1 MFNLLR
7 KLTAE
12 FLGTFAFVFVGAG
25 AICTDAYLVSTGQ
38 SGLGWLGIAIATGLS
53 FGVMASALAHISGGH
68 LNPAI
73 TIGFWVTRRLS
84 TLHTITYGIA
94 QFAGAIAAAYAI
106 KLIVPDSTW
115 TAKALGSITPDL
127 GGDFTRAHGIA
138 LEAVL
143 TFSLVLV
150 VFATSVD
157 TKGARSK
164 VGGLC
169 AGLIVT
175 AGTLWGGP
183 FTGAAMNPARALGP
197 ALAMTHWQNHGVYWA
212 GPLLGG
218 VVAAFLYDRVF
229 LRDQPPAQP

>member
-25 AICTDAYLVSTGQ
+25 SICTDAYLVSTGQ
-38 SGLGWLGIAIATGLS
+38 SGLGWLGIAIAAGLS
-53 FGVMASALAHISGGH
+53 FGVMASVLAHISGGH

-84 TLHTITYGIA
+84 TLDTITYWIA
-94 QFAGAIAAAYAI
+94 QVAGAIAAAYTI
-106 KLIVPDSTW
+106 KLIIPDSTW
-115 TAKALGSITPDL
+115 TAKALGSITPEL

-143 TFSLVLV
+143 TFFLVLV

-157 TKGARSK
+157 AKSAFSK
-164 VGGLC
+164 AGGF
-169 AGLIVT
+169 ATGLTV
-175 AGTLWGGP
+175 AVGTLLAGP

-197 ALAMTHWQNHGVYWA
+197 ALATTHWQNHGVYWA

-218 VVAAFLYDRVF
+218 VVAAFVYDRVF
-229 LRDQPPAQP
+229 LRDQPPV